1 MLNYEVFMEKLKES
15 ILNLSG
21 WNAENV
27 SFVPHEESKFGE
39 DRLEI
44 VCIESATHVGCD
56 SLSTTA
62 LYHEYLNGKE
72 IQTIADELVA
82 QVRAKGKNNLYHAV
96 VQIVDYKKARKRLF
110 IATVGIND
118 KDALEQCVYKTVGD
132 IALTVSIKLISKGK
146 NMIGLKVSTEILN
159 VWGKELEEV
168 FEDALKNS
176 AEMFPV
182 RYYDL
187 LTALMAGPSYEGKD
201 FMNND
206 CKEIVSDGLP
216 EKCISTLDYNHGSV
230 AIFYPGVADRLCK
243 YLHTKDLYLTFPSIN
258 EVLVRPVGN
267 GITAEILKSRISKEL
282 KNGQNQKD
290 KLTEEIYYYDG
301 EKRCIR
307 MASGEGEVF
316 PCK

>member
-1 MLNYEVFMEKLKES
+1 MV
-15 ILNLSG
+15 
-21 WNAENV
+21 
-27 SFVPHEESKFGE
+27 
-39 DRLEI
+39 
-44 VCIESATHVGCD
+44 
-56 SLSTTA
+56 
-62 LYHEYLNGKE
+62 
-72 IQTIADELVA
+72 
-82 QVRAKGKNNLYHAV
+82 
-96 VQIVDYKKARKRLF
+96 
-110 IATVGIND
+110 
-118 KDALEQCVYKTVGD
+118 
-132 IALTVSIKLISKGK
+132 
-146 NMIGLKVSTEILN
+146 GLKVSTEILD

-187 LTALMAGPSYEGKD
+187 LTALMTGPSYEGKD

-282 KNGQNQKD
+282 KKGQNQKD
-290 KLTEEIYYYDG
+290 KLNDNINSIYAMIDSLSEEELFKPHMRKWAG
-301 EKRCIR
+301 EATKTAVWEVYKFIHVNTVAPFGTFRTKIR
-307 MASGEGEVF
+307 KWKKIAL
-316 PCK
+316 

>member
-15 ILNLSG
+15 ILSLSG
-21 WNAENV
+21 WNEENI

-44 VCIESATHVGCD
+44 VCIESATHVGCG

-72 IQTIADELVA
+72 IQTIADELVT
-82 QVRAKGKNNLYHAV
+82 QVREKGKNSLYHAV
-96 VQIVDYKKARKRLF
+96 VQIADYKKARKRLF
-110 IATVGIND
+110 IATESINN
-118 KDALEQCVYKTVGD
+118 KEALEQSVYKIVGD
-132 IALTVSIKLISKGK
+132 IALAVSIKLISKGK
-146 NMIGLKVSTEILN
+146 NMIGLKVSTEILD
-159 VWGKELEEV
+159 VWGKKTEEV

-176 AEMFPV
+176 AEMFPA

-187 LTALMAGPSYEGKD
+187 ITALIAGTSYEGKD

-206 CKEIVSDGLP
+206 CKEIEVDGLP

-290 KLTEEIYYYDG
+290 KLTDEIYYYDG
-301 EKRCIR
+301 ERHCIR
-307 MASGEGEVF
+307 MASGEGTVF
-316 PCK
+316 SCK